1 MQYIAGTTTNNKRSQ
16 GIILAF
22 MEAILSKMSINCRRP
37 TRESRDRDLE
47 IGLDD
52 IDNMDNM
59 RTDKPRDQSFNY
71 FADVMMPMSLPVTPP
86 HSMHSIHIRVDPC
99 APRKSQQQVWAH
111 ANARRSKE
119 QLCDGNDV
127 VSGGHGLP
135 VKRRLF

>member
-22 MEAILSKMSINCRRP
+22 MEAILSKMSINCRSSSR

-47 IGLDD
+47 VGLDD

-71 FADVMMPMSLPVTPP
+71 FADVMMPVPVTPP
-86 HSMHSIHIRVDPC
+86 HSIHIRVDPC

>member
-22 MEAILSKMSINCRRP
+22 MEAILSKMSINCSRP

-47 IGLDD
+47 VGLDD
-52 IDNMDNM
+52 MDNM

-71 FADVMMPMSLPVTPP
+71 FADVMMPMSLPLPVTPP
-86 HSMHSIHIRVDPC
+86 HSIHIRVDPC

-119 QLCDGNDV
+119 QLCDGDDV